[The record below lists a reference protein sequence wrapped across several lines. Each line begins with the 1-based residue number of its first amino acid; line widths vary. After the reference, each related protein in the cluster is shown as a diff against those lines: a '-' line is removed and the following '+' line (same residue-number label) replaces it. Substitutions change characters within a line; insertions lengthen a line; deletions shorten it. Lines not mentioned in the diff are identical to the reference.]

1 MSPLGTLGRPSDA
14 FRASKWSH
22 GCLFHMFYFDSILD
36 SCFHRFF
43 MDFWEVKEHDFT
55 SFSNLLAF
63 ELFLRI
69 VSFTEGKPTTFM
81 FPMYNCP

>member
-1 MSPLGTLGRPSDA
+1 MLFGRQNGFMDVFFA
-14 FRASKWSH
+14 CFI
-22 GCLFHMFYFDSILD
+22 SI
-36 SCFHRFF
+36 RFSIRVFIDLF

-55 SFSNLLAF
+55 SFSNLLPF